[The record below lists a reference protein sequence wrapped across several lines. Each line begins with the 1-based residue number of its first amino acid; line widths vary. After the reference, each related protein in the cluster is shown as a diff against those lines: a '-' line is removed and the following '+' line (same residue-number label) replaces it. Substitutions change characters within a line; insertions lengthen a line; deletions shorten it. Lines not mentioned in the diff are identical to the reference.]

1 MLSWGISHFDPLLP
15 LVGQGLCVA
24 QLGLGTVFRRARLVL
39 ELKPNMAGSVAGEV
53 CGDAILSRFAV
64 AWPLGSRAQKPSGKM
79 PTIGF
84 LARAHLRQN
93 QRTAAFVQRLCELS
107 WIEGCL

>member
-1 MLSWGISHFDPLLP
+1 MI
-15 LVGQGLCVA
+15 
-24 QLGLGTVFRRARLVL
+24 

-64 AWPLGSRAQKPSGKM
+64 SWPLGSRAQKPEWEDADYRVFGES
-79 PTIGF
+79 TSS
-84 LARAHLRQN
+84 AQN
-93 QRTAAFVQRLCELS
+93 QRTAAFVQRLCELG